1 MAAIEFENPAGDVV
15 EEVAVVGDDQDG
27 ARIIVQMVFQPGH
40 RFGVE
45 MVGRLVEQQQ
55 LGLFEQQ
62 PAQRDAAAL
71 AAGELADVGLVGRA
85 AQRVHRQIDLGV
97 EIPQPLGLDLVLQ
110 LGHLVGGLVG
120 IIDGELVVAVDDRLL
135 RRDPLHDVFADR
147 LLPDRA
153 AAPAPGSRRGR
164 PGAAQASP
172 EYSVSSPAMMRSSV
186 DLPAPLTPRTPIL
199 ASG

>member
-1 MAAIEFENPAGDVV
+1 MAAIQFENPAGHVV
-15 EEVAVVGDDQDG
+15 EEVAVVGDDEDG

-45 MVGRLVEQQQ
+45 VVGRLVEQQK
-55 LGLFEQQ
+55 LGLFEQE

-71 AAGELADVGLVGRA
+71 AAGELADVGLVERA

-97 EIPQPLGLDLVLQ
+97 EIPQPLGLDLVLE

-120 IIDGELVVAVDDRLL
+120 IIDGELVVSVDDRLL
-135 RRDPLHDVFADR
+135 RRDPLHDIFADR
-147 LLPDRA
+147 LLPDRVEV
-153 AAPAPGSRRGR
+153 PAPSSRRGR
-164 PGAAQASP
+164 LGAAQASP